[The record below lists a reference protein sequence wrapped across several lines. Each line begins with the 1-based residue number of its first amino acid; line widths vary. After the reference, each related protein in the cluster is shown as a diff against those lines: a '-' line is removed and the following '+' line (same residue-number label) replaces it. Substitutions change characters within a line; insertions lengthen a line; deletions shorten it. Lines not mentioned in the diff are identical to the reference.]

1 MAEEKV
7 HISLDVD
14 MKIHAKA
21 REYWQEHKNDPTG
34 TLAPLQT
41 MISGTLDDGSPTSL
55 FVKIQP
61 NPINSRLT
69 TGWKVVAE
77 DRIWEIPQT
86 EMERSRL
93 L

>member
-1 MAEEKV
+1 MGEDKV
-7 HISLDVD
+7 YISMDVD

-21 REYWQEHKNDPTG
+21 REYWSEHKNDPSDK
-34 TLAPLQT
+34 LDPLQT
-41 MISGTLDDGSPTSL
+41 MISGALDDGTPTSL

-61 NPINSRLT
+61 NPINSRLA

-77 DRIWEIPQT
+77 DRVWEIPQA